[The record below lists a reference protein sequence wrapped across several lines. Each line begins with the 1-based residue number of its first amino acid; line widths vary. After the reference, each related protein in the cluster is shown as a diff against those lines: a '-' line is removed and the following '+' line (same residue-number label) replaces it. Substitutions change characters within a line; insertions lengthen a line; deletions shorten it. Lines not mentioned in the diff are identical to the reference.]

1 MTEPPLKILVIK
13 SKTSELQYVDSF
25 LKDVFKYYKI
35 SNEYFN
41 KIYLCL
47 SEAVTN
53 AIVHGHG
60 NNESKEIRV
69 EVDYSNCSLCFT
81 VTDQG
86 EGFDLTKIPDPTKV
100 ENIKKE
106 SGRGI
111 HIIRSISEKVLYND
125 KGNSLH
131 FKICCE

>member
-13 SKTSELQYVDSF
+13 SKTSELQSVERF
-25 LKDVFKYYKI
+25 LEKI
-35 SNEYFN
+35 FLQYNISSEYFN

-60 NNESKEIRV
+60 SNETKEIKVNV
-69 EVDYSNCSLCFT
+69 EYNNCNLSIT
-81 VTDQG
+81 VTDEG
-86 EGFDLTKIPDPTKV
+86 EGFDLTKVPDPTKR
-100 ENIKKE
+100 ENLKKE

-111 HIIRSISEKVLYND
+111 HIIRSISDKVLYND